1 MSKNVHAFELKLGKR
16 ALIIFVVGMS
26 CLLFI
31 VFLFGVTIGKNID
44 TYPERYTR
52 GLSGALVEKMG
63 WSSKNAVETAETVA
77 ESPKEQTKAAEE
89 EKGLEE
95 KKEPVV
101 IPPKIEEKQPSPH
114 AMIPAREQKTPEN
127 KTVTSTKEQKPTA
140 PKTVASTKEQKP
152 PAQKTAASTKEQKQK
167 APPAVDN
174 SKKQSPPMKEK
185 YQVQVVSYKEKEKAE
200 QLRKKLAAQ
209 GFKPVVAVTDL
220 KEKGKWYR
228 VTIDGYD
235 SKEHAQKAAER
246 VAGKVKG
253 VNCVVHKVEV
263 KNN

>member
-1 MSKNVHAFELKLGKR
+1 
-16 ALIIFVVGMS
+16 MS

-52 GLSGALVEKMG
+52 GLSGAFVEKMG
-63 WSSKNAVETAETVA
+63 WSSKRPVETAETVV
-77 ESPKEQTKAAEE
+77 ELPKEQTKALEE

-95 KKEPVV
+95 RKEPVV
-101 IPPKIEEKQPSPH
+101 IPPKIEEKQPTPH
-114 AMIPAREQKTPEN
+114 ALIPAREQKTSEN

-140 PKTVASTKEQKP
+140 PKTAASTKEQKL
-152 PAQKTAASTKEQKQK
+152 PAQKTAASTKEQKPPS
-167 APPAVDN
+167 PPAAEN
-174 SKKQSPPMKEK
+174 SKKQSPPVKEK

-209 GFKPVVAVTDL
+209 GFKPVISVTDL
-220 KEKGKWYR
+220 KDKGKWYR
-228 VTIDGYD
+228 VTLDGYD
-235 SKEHAQKAAER
+235 KKEQAQKVAES

-253 VNCVVHKVEV
+253 VNCVVHKVGV